1 MTGTGRL
8 WVGLGST
15 FGALATALVVGGGFV
30 YTGQLLPASA
40 RDRTLDTTA
49 TLADDGTVRLP
60 AERRACLEHIG
71 LLLPD
76 GYVRIGGPV
85 EGTCDGDGTVVRTVL
100 AIDEGDPATGV
111 TQPARFDE
119 YIWHGP
125 PSRVGLSFEDVVVPT
140 ERGDAPAWL
149 LPGEGDR
156 WAIVVHGRTGTR
168 EESLR
173 ILPTLVA
180 HGLHTLAITHRNDFA
195 GGPPA
200 ADGTGRYGASEWPDL
215 AAAVDWARARGA
227 RDIVLVGFS
236 QGGSL
241 IGYLLR
247 ERGPDHIA
255 GIVLDSPLLSLPET
269 LVLQARRRN
278 IPGPIVPPILFGTQQ
293 VARLQADFDVAD
305 VEHVDTFAGSDVPL
319 LLFHGPGDDFVP
331 VGPSDRL
338 AAARTRAMTYE
349 RLPTAGHVEGF
360 NADAD
365 RYTTAV
371 TRFLE
376 GL

>member
-1 MTGTGRL
+1 MGTRRV

-15 FGALATALVVGGGFV
+15 MGALATAVVVGGGLV
-30 YTGQLLPASA
+30 YTGQLLPAVA

-49 TLADDGTVRLP
+49 TLTEDGTVRLP
-60 AERRACLEHIG
+60 AERRACLEHVG

-76 GYVRIGGPV
+76 GYIRVGGTV
-85 EGTCDGDGTVVRTVL
+85 EGTCDGVGTVQRQVL
-100 AIDEGDPATGV
+100 AVDEGDPAIGV

-119 YIWHGP
+119 YIWHGV
-125 PSRVGLSFEDVVVPT
+125 PSRVGLPFEDVVVPT

-149 LPGEGDR
+149 LPGAGER

-173 ILPTLVA
+173 ILPTLA
-180 HGLHTLAITHRNDFA
+180 GQGLPTLVITHRNDFA
-195 GGPPA
+195 GGPSA
-200 ADGTGRYGASEWPDL
+200 ADGTGRYGRTEWPDL
-215 AAAVDWARARGA
+215 AAAVDWALARGA
-227 RDIVLVGFS
+227 RDVVLVGFS

-255 GIVLDSPLLSLPET
+255 GVVLDSPLLSLPET
-269 LVLQARRRN
+269 LVMQARRRN
-278 IPGPIVPPILFGTQQ
+278 IPGAIVAPILFGTQQ
-293 VARLQADFDVAD
+293 VARLRADFEVAD
-305 VEHVDTFAGSDVPL
+305 VDHVDTFADSEVPV

-338 AAARTRAMTYE
+338 AAARATGLTYE
-349 RLPTAGHVEGF
+349 RLPTAGHVEGY
-360 NADAD
+360 NADAA
-365 RYTTAV
+365 RYTAAV
-371 TRFLE
+371 DRFLG